1 MGDATRDD
9 AVCVH
14 CGSAL
19 RASAPF
25 CTACGRAVTGR
36 SAPTATSTAPAMPAP
51 DAAPQSVGPVGV
63 SRGVRCTACALDL
76 AVLASPA
83 VPLAVTAALFKVA
96 AVAYVVTPT
105 ACLAGWIWMA
115 IWQAL
120 TGMTF
125 GKAMLG
131 LRAIRLRDH
140 RPAPLPASLLR
151 ALAFMGTA
159 GVAALPVLST
169 SDPCDGW
176 HDQISGITLIDI
188 SVGDNPLGPRQHTAL
203 RRQIDR
209 SLRVVG
215 SPIPLPGTHP
225 PAAGYRIAVGLT

>member
-25 CTACGRAVTGR
+25 CAACGQAVTGR
-36 SAPTATSTAPAMPAP
+36 PTSARIIAAPATSAP
-51 DAAPQSVGPVGV
+51 DAASPSVGLVGAP
-63 SRGVRCTACALDL
+63 RGVRCTAYALDL

-83 VPLAVTAALFKVA
+83 LPLAMTAAIFKVA
-96 AVAYVVTPT
+96 EVAYVVTPT
-105 ACLAGWIWMA
+105 AFLAGWIWMA

-120 TGMTF
+120 TGMSF

-131 LRAIRLRDH
+131 LRAIRLTDQ
-140 RPAPLPASLLR
+140 RPAPFSASLVR
-151 ALAFMGTA
+151 ALLFTGTA
-159 GVAALPVLST
+159 GLAALPVLST
-169 SDPCDGW
+169 SGPCDGW
-176 HDQISGITLIDI
+176 HDRISGIALID
-188 SVGDNPLGPRQHTAL
+188 VTMGDNPLGPRLHSAL

-209 SLRVVG
+209 SLRVVQ
-215 SPIPLPGTHP
+215 SPIPVPTTHP